1 MHQKV
6 GIGIL
11 VIEEGKIL
19 LGKRIGAHG
28 EGTWACPGGHLENH
42 ETILE
47 CAARELLEE
56 TGLVAE
62 KSHIGS
68 YEEIHFPKERKRYL
82 NFFTFITKFSG
93 ILENREPDKNTGWH
107 WIDIE
112 NLPDPLFEPIK
123 KIAIQNSLK
132 SYIKRHLSP
141 STETSISV

>member
-11 VIEEGKIL
+11 VIHEGKIL
-19 LGKRIGAHG
+19 LGKRVGAHG
-28 EGTWACPGGHLENH
+28 EGSWGFPGGHLESH

-47 CAARELLEE
+47 CTARELLEE
-56 TGLVAE
+56 TGLIA
-62 KSHIGS
+62 KKMHKGSH
-68 YEEIHFPKERKRYL
+68 EEVHFPDDGKRYL
-82 NFFTFITKFSG
+82 NFFTFVTHFSG
-93 ILENREPDKNTGWH
+93 KLENREPEKNTGWH

-112 NLPDPLFEPIK
+112 NLPNPLFEPIK

-132 SYIKRHLSP
+132 SYIETHLSP